1 MAHIFVGNRAMVD
14 DEVLDAVRA
23 LNDEFWVFA
32 EFDVNRRNIDWLIIR
47 QVPDD
52 RPPGRYSTVILT
64 ELKRT
69 RAVLDGEDNGRWREM
84 REGIWH
90 EMEPGNMRDMNPW
103 RQLINTVNTFRE
115 WLYNNQRRFLSGM
128 DGQVYPEAA
137 VKVWPNLL
145 ILSDPPDTV
154 HRLPLKPH
162 NGFGAYHFHLG
173 EWARRAWGWTPRDG
187 LQLTAGELADLAR
200 VLGVQALPHE
210 PSRAI
215 RESFSATP
223 LPSTDDDDDMLM
235 PSLDWLEGFA
245 TWASDLEQRVQR
257 LERQFAQRSE
267 DQTTI
272 TTLSKKTPEPLDT
285 PSRSNAR
292 PSDGATPPSVDRPL
306 TEDERQLISTALA
319 TLKELGKNRD
329 FPCLFSEMH
338 RIVGGPTF
346 KSRNFN
352 GFGSAMSMMNRA
364 VEDGL
369 VVYGPPDANGIPTV
383 YFPDEM
389 IPDSAPDRGRDN
401 VAEPV

>member
-1 MAHIFVGNRAMVD
+1 
-14 DEVLDAVRA
+14 
-23 LNDEFWVFA
+23 
-32 EFDVNRRNIDWLIIR
+32 
-47 QVPDD
+47 
-52 RPPGRYSTVILT
+52 
-64 ELKRT
+64 
-69 RAVLDGEDNGRWREM
+69 
-84 REGIWH
+84 
-90 EMEPGNMRDMNPW
+90 
-103 RQLINTVNTFRE
+103 LINTVNTFRE
-115 WLYNNQRRFLSGM
+115 WLYNNQRRFLSGT

-145 ILSDPPDTV
+145 ILSDPQETV

-187 LQLTAGELADLAR
+187 LQLTASELADLSR

-215 RESFSATP
+215 RETFSTAP
-223 LPSTDDDDDMLM
+223 LPNEDDEDDDISI

-245 TWASDLEQRVQR
+245 VWASDLEQRVQR
-257 LERQFAQRSE
+257 LEQQIARVSSENSAAQ
-267 DQTTI
+267 I
-272 TTLSKKTPEPLDT
+272 TPKKAPEFPEPA
-285 PSRSNAR
+285 SRSNPR
-292 PSDGATPPSVDRPL
+292 PSDGATPPVVDRPL
-306 TEDERQLISTALA
+306 TEDERRLITTALA
-319 TLKELGKNRD
+319 SLKESGKNRD

-383 YFPDEM
+383 FFPEET
-389 IPDSAPDRGRDN
+389 IPDSSPDRGRDSI
-401 VAEPV
+401 AEPV